1 MVDNGKKSPTTNS
14 QKSAINPVVWRVTNE
29 LNKRMKAL
37 DYKTVDRRLGKV
49 TPEEMLWITKFLETG
64 NLEKASYFAYGDKI
78 KGPVHARNMGMV
90 KLDKPAI
97 NNSITEIMEIDS
109 RFSSDKLLERI
120 SYIVYDSD
128 NETNSVALIKEILKM
143 KGAYAP
149 ERVFNVNV
157 NKEIGSTTSDADLLE
172 TLEQVIGGKERTFLT
187 QSESDREGGVD
198 LSDELAVGDGEET
211 R

>member
-187 QSESDREGGVD
+187 QSDREGGVD

>member
-14 QKSAINPVVWRVTNE
+14 PKSAINPVVWRVTNE

-37 DYKTVDRRLGKV
+37 DYKATDKRLGKV

-78 KGPVHARNMGMV
+78 KGPLHARNMGMV

-198 LSDELAVGDGEET
+198 LSDELAVGDGEEA